1 MARQIDHDT
10 ESRKGQ
16 LERELAFVFG
26 PDVFE
31 RSKQLSADRMRAMA
45 PEVAKGARRLISKNG
60 NPEVQRALVKKMPG
74 HVAAALCK
82 WIFDQAA
89 VGKIMNEIRQ

>member
-1 MARQIDHDT
+1 MKHPTDSESA
-10 ESRKGQ
+10 SRKGQ

-26 PDVFE
+26 PDVLE
-31 RSKQLSADRMRAMA
+31 RSKQISADRMCAMA

-60 NPEVQRALVKKMPG
+60 KPEVQRALVKKMPG
-74 HVAAALCK
+74 HVATALCK